1 MTRFFDGKLSAL
13 EPYTPGE
20 QPKDIRNLIKL
31 NTNESPF
38 PPSPRVFDVLNR
50 ESIENLRLYPAL
62 GVTALHQATADF
74 YGVSPEQVFTANGSD
89 EALAFCFHGLCP
101 NGAAFADL
109 TYGFYPVFAGM
120 FGIPYHI
127 VPLREDFTLAVED
140 YEGRRETVFLAN
152 PNAPTGLY
160 LAPDRI
166 RALLEQ
172 DCDRLVVV
180 DEAYIDFGGESA
192 VALLSEYD
200 NLLVVQTFSKSRQL
214 AGGRLGLALG
224 SRELI
229 ADLNTLKFSFNPY
242 SVNNLTLLEGAA
254 AMQDRAYFDACRR
267 EIIRVRTYTIVELR
281 RRGFSVPESLA
292 NFIFAAPP
300 GITGRKYYEKL
311 RARGILVRY
320 FEGARTARHVRITI
334 GREEQMNALL
344 AATDEILGGGVS

>member
-1 MTRFFDGKLSAL
+1 MSRFFDGKLSAL

-20 QPKDIRNLIKL
+20 QPKNICNLIKL

-38 PPSPRVFDVLNR
+38 PPGPRVFEALNR

-62 GVTALHQATADF
+62 GVTALHQAVAAF
-74 YGVSPEQVFTANGSD
+74 YGISTEQVFTANGSD

-101 NGAAFADL
+101 NGAVFADL

-120 FGIPYHI
+120 FGIPYHV

-140 YEGRRETVFLAN
+140 YESRRETVFLAN

-160 LAPDRI
+160 LGLDKI

-172 DCDRLVVV
+172 DRDRLVVV

-192 VALLSEYD
+192 VGLLPAYD
-200 NLLVVQTFSKSRQL
+200 NLLVIQTFSKSRQL

-229 ADLNTLKFSFNPY
+229 ADLHTLKFSFNPY
-242 SVNNLTLLEGAA
+242 SVNHLTLLEGAA
-254 AMQDRAYFDACRR
+254 AMEDRAYFDQCRR
-267 EIIRVRTYTIVELR
+267 EIIRVRSYTMAELR
-281 RRGFSVPESLA
+281 RRGFSIPESLA

-300 GITGRKYYEKL
+300 GMTGRAYYEKL
-311 RARGILVRY
+311 RERGILVRY
-320 FEGARTARHVRITI
+320 FAGARTENYVRITI
-334 GREEQMNALL
+334 GSEEQMNALL
-344 AATDEILGGGVS
+344 TATDEILGEA

>member
-1 MTRFFDGKLSAL
+1 M
-13 EPYTPGE
+13 
-20 QPKDIRNLIKL
+20 
-31 NTNESPF
+31 
-38 PPSPRVFDVLNR
+38 
-50 ESIENLRLYPAL
+50 
-62 GVTALHQATADF
+62 
-74 YGVSPEQVFTANGSD
+74 
-89 EALAFCFHGLCP
+89 AFCFHGLCP

-120 FGIPYHI
+120 FGIPYHV
-127 VPLREDFTLAVED
+127 VPLRGDFTLAVED

-172 DCDRLVVV
+172 DRDRLVVV

-192 VALLSEYD
+192 VALLSGYD

-267 EIIRVRTYTIVELR
+267 EIIRVRTYTIAELR

-292 NFIFAAPP
+292 NFILPRRP
-300 GITGRKYYEKL
+300 VSRDGNIMKNC
-311 RARGILVRY
+311 ARGVSSCAISRAAH
-320 FEGARTARHVRITI
+320 GASCTDHHRPR
-334 GREEQMNALL
+334 G
-344 AATDEILGGGVS
+344 TDERPACGHGRNTGGGVS